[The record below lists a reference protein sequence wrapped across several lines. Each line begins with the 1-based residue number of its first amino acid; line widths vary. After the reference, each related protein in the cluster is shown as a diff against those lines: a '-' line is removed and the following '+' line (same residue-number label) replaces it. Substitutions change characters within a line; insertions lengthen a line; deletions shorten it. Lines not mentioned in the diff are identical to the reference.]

1 MMALSIEKTVER
13 IVKEELAEPVT
24 LEVLKE
30 LLLPNVRTFNKNGR
44 MWHLAFVLR
53 CSHSHDTL

>member
-30 LLLPNVRTFNKNGR
+30 LY
-44 MWHLAFVLR
+44 
-53 CSHSHDTL
+53 